1 MALTPKQRRFADEYI
16 ANGFN
21 ATQAAKDAGYSKKTA
36 YSIGNENLSK
46 PEIEEYI
53 RERTEAI
60 EKARIAD
67 GDEVLRFLT
76 SVMRGEAPET
86 TILKNGFKFIEH
98 EYVDQKNQLRAAEML
113 AKCHGLMMQKV
124 EVSADL
130 ASAESDIAAM
140 IARRRGGSDG

>member
-46 PEIEEYI
+46 PEIVEYI